1 MESHTFKPKFI
12 PFFVQGMLF
21 GILFGLSL
29 VLIDEG
35 FTNFNTY
42 TFLLALP
49 FAAIVGVVV
58 TLLVMPLLK
67 ARLTSHGIEARDSFC
82 RKRLVLW
89 ENISDA
95 RLFNLAGIRYVRV
108 FEKGSKY
115 PLWVCL
121 ALRKK
126 QHFLELLS
134 RIEPREGKLKRAL
147 SSVTT

>member
-1 MESHTFKPKFI
+1 MESHTFKPKFV
-12 PFFVQGMLF
+12 PFFVQGMSF

-35 FTNFNTY
+35 FTNFNAY

-49 FAAIVGVVV
+49 CGAIVGIVV
-58 TLLVMPLLK
+58 TLLVLPLLK
-67 ARLTSHGIEARDSFC
+67 VRLTSHGVEARDSFC

-89 ENISDA
+89 ENIRDV

-115 PLWVCL
+115 PLWVGL
-121 ALRKK
+121 ALREK
-126 QHFLELLS
+126 QQFLELLS
-134 RIEPREGKLKRAL
+134 KIEPRGGKLKGVL
-147 SSVTT
+147 SSVAT